1 MSTIVF
7 KIHIPARRQDG
18 RAHHTVSALP
28 IVLRVHEQETTTMR
42 KVIAAFKISADGKY
56 AGPEGYPDWVN
67 GWPDDYGSWLTTEID
82 ACVLGGRMYPLYEQF
97 WTQVAAAP
105 DQIHP
110 LSGHVPTAADVEWSR
125 FAAMTPHY
133 VVSSTLKSVMWPNSR
148 ILAGLDA
155 VAAMKREKGKG
166 IYLMGG
172 SALVGAAVDAG
183 LVDELR
189 LIVYP
194 LIVGEGK
201 ALFSSSARHALDLH
215 KVEQLRD
222 GLLSLVYGMGR

>member
-1 MSTIVF
+1 
-7 KIHIPARRQDG
+7 
-18 RAHHTVSALP
+18 
-28 IVLRVHEQETTTMR
+28 MR

-56 AGPEGYPDWVN
+56 AGPDGYPDWVKS
-67 GWPDDYGSWLTTEID
+67 WPDDYGSWLTTQID
-82 ACVLGGRMYPLYEQF
+82 ACVLGGRMYSLYEQF

-110 LSGHVPTAADVEWSR
+110 LSGHVPTAAEVEWSR
-125 FAAMTPHY
+125 FATKTPHY
-133 VVSSTLKSVMWPNSR
+133 VVSSTLESVSWPNTR
-148 ILAGLDA
+148 ILQDLDA
-155 VAAMKREKGKG
+155 VATMKREQGKG

-172 SALVGAAVDAG
+172 SSIVGAAIDAG

-201 ALFSSSARHALDLH
+201 ALFSSSARHAIELH
-215 KVEQLRD
+215 TVERLPEGR
-222 GLLSLVYGMGR
+222 LSLVYGVARR

>member
-1 MSTIVF
+1 
-7 KIHIPARRQDG
+7 
-18 RAHHTVSALP
+18 
-28 IVLRVHEQETTTMR
+28 MR

-110 LSGHVPTAADVEWSR
+110 LSGHMPTSAEVEWSR
-125 FAAMTPHY
+125 FASITPHY
-133 VVSSTLKSVMWPNSR
+133 VVSSTLQPVTWPNTR
-148 ILAGLDA
+148 TLAALDA
-155 VAAMKREKGKG
+155 VAAMKREQGKG

-172 SALVGAAVDAG
+172 SALVGAAIDAG

-201 ALFSSSARHALDLH
+201 ALFSSSARHAMELH

-222 GLLSLVYGMGR
+222 GLLSLVYGIGR

>member
-1 MSTIVF
+1 
-7 KIHIPARRQDG
+7 
-18 RAHHTVSALP
+18 
-28 IVLRVHEQETTTMR
+28 MR

-67 GWPDDYGSWLTTEID
+67 GFPDDYGSWLTTQID
-82 ACVLGGRMYPLYEQF
+82 VCVLGGRMYPLYEQF

-105 DQIHP
+105 GEIHP
-110 LSGHVPTAADVEWSR
+110 LTGHVPTTAEVEWSR
-125 FAAMTPHY
+125 FAAKTPHY
-133 VVSSTLKSVMWPNSR
+133 VVSSTLKSVTWPNTR
-148 ILAGLDA
+148 ILADLDA
-155 VAAMKREKGKG
+155 VAAMKREQGKG

-172 SALVGAAVDAG
+172 SAMVGAAIDSD

-201 ALFSSSARHALDLH
+201 ALFSSSARHAMELH
-215 KVEQLRD
+215 KVEQLPD
-222 GLLSLVYGMGR
+222 GRLSLVYGVGL

>member
-1 MSTIVF
+1 
-7 KIHIPARRQDG
+7 
-18 RAHHTVSALP
+18 
-28 IVLRVHEQETTTMR
+28 MR

-56 AGPEGYPDWVN
+56 AGPEGYPDWVKS
-67 GWPDDYGSWLTTEID
+67 WPDDYGSWLTTEID
-82 ACVLGGRMYPLYEQF
+82 ACVLGGGMYPLYEQF
-97 WTQVAAAP
+97 WTQVAAVP

-110 LSGHVPTAADVEWSR
+110 LSGRVPTAAEVEWSR

-133 VVSSTLKSVMWPNSR
+133 VVSSTLKSVTWPNTQ
-148 ILAGLDA
+148 ILADLDT
-155 VAAMKREKGKG
+155 VAAMKREQGKG

-172 SALVGAAVDAG
+172 SALVGAAIDAD

-201 ALFSSSARHALDLH
+201 ALFSSSARHAMDLH
-215 KVEQLRD
+215 KVEQLPEGR
-222 GLLSLVYGMGR
+222 LSLVYGMGR